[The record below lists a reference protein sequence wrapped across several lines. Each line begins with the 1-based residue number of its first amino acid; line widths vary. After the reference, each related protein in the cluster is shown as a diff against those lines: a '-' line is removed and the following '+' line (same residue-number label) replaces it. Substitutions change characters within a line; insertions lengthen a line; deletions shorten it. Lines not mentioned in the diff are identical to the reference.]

1 MQKFLGVVVVENRDG
16 RVQRPI
22 EFFIQAG
29 HDEGADVLVMDAF
42 DDAVFEG
49 VAERSVPNV
58 MEQNGGTRSFRF
70 RIADLGSLGPQH
82 RYGLL
87 HEVEGS
93 DGVVKA
99 VVHGPGVDQ
108 VGKPELADPSQTLN
122 VGVVHE
128 VKTQRVLNGDEPVNR
143 IVQDF
148 MFVVIRHELRAYE
161 LPCWCV
167 YSPRKLTCRKR

>member
-1 MQKFLGVVVVENRDG
+1 MQKFLGVVVVENRNG

-42 DDAVFEG
+42 DDAVFG
-49 VAERSVPNV
+49 ACERSVPNV
-58 MEQNGGTRSFRF
+58 MEQDGGTRSFRF
-70 RIADLGSLGPQH
+70 RIADLGSLA
-82 RYGLL
+82 RSTAMAL

-108 VGKPELADPSQTLN
+108 MGKPKLADPSQTLN

-167 YSPRKLTCRKR
+167 YSRAS